1 MRIGVDV
8 RPFLSRE
15 TGVGTYLK
23 NLLFQLA
30 RIDEANEY
38 CLFSSSWK
46 ERFPVEKIPSFAKS
60 RFRDLRIPVRT
71 VNFLWYRLGRP
82 SLDSFFGTKLDLTH
96 SPTPLALP
104 TGGKKIVTVYDPFF
118 LDQPGKADR
127 QARDVF
133 SKKAR
138 ESLENADGILTISE
152 FTRRAVLERF
162 SLDEAR
168 IKVTPL
174 GLNPLFFEDVPAE
187 VLETTRRKHALPER
201 FLLFVGAVE
210 FRKNLVTLVEALAR
224 VHEAGEKVALVVAG
238 RKGED
243 SANLNETVARLRL
256 GDWVKRLG
264 YLPDS
269 EVRDLYRLAH
279 IFVFPS
285 LCEGFGLP
293 LLEAMA
299 CGLAAAVSRAGALPE
314 VGGEAA
320 TYFDPIDPDEIA
332 GVLLELLGDTGKR
345 RELAEKGKRRSV
357 LFRWE
362 VTARETLAFYE
373 KVAGAR

>member
-82 SLDSFFGTKLDLTH
+82 SLDSNFGTKLDLTH
-96 SPTPLALP
+96 APTPLALP

-133 SKKAR
+133 S
-138 ESLENADGILTISE
+138 
-152 FTRRAVLERF
+152 
-162 SLDEAR
+162 
-168 IKVTPL
+168 
-174 GLNPLFFEDVPAE
+174 
-187 VLETTRRKHALPER
+187 
-201 FLLFVGAVE
+201 
-210 FRKNLVTLVEALAR
+210 
-224 VHEAGEKVALVVAG
+224 
-238 RKGED
+238 
-243 SANLNETVARLRL
+243 
-256 GDWVKRLG
+256 
-264 YLPDS
+264 
-269 EVRDLYRLAH
+269 
-279 IFVFPS
+279 
-285 LCEGFGLP
+285 
-293 LLEAMA
+293 
-299 CGLAAAVSRAGALPE
+299 
-314 VGGEAA
+314 
-320 TYFDPIDPDEIA
+320 
-332 GVLLELLGDTGKR
+332 
-345 RELAEKGKRRSV
+345 
-357 LFRWE
+357 
-362 VTARETLAFYE
+362 
-373 KVAGAR
+373 